1 MYQGVRVKI
10 TVKELLQQRRARQA
24 ATGSAVSK
32 NTVVFALYL
41 LFNFLGFIFTKTV
54 ISGPKFEWNRLVRR
68 GKGTFSQSSCS
79 SHLKE

>member
-32 NTVVFALYL
+32 NIWWCLLCTFFFNIFFFA
-41 LFNFLGFIFTKTV
+41 KT
-54 ISGPKFEWNRLVRR
+54 GPKSGCNRLVRM
-68 GKGTFSQSSCS
+68 GEKNVQSEW
-79 SHLKE
+79 LQQ

>member
-32 NTVVFALYL
+32 NTVGFALYL
-41 LFNFLGFIFTKTV
+41 LFNLGGVIFAKTV

-68 GKGTFSQSSCS
+68 REKNIQS
-79 SHLKE
+79 K